1 MIHQPQRSFGRLTV
15 GAQDLTSGTI
25 GSFFNSGDAAVRIT
39 GTGQSRLEL
48 VSTAT
53 NEATQIYFGDGD
65 SSNVGRLLYAHD
77 RDEFD
82 FYLGGARYF
91 RMKSNYI
98 SGSSTSTGSFGAG
111 FFGGNVGVGIDVDM
125 TSFDRVLHVGGTSTA
140 IVRFTGT
147 SYSNDGGYVG
157 LNYGGIELWNKRNAY
172 MRFGTNNTERFRIHG
187 GDVGIR
193 NANPRKITVDGILR
207 YHNHKGGDHIL
218 KV

>member
-1 MIHQPQRSFGRLTV
+1 MSFAQNSGSTIFGDTQDDIHQFTGSLRQSGSTQDHYFLTGNVGIGTTTPATTLHIVGGVGGPGDGIRIERTGFSSNYVTIDSDSINTNSGELRLQNDSGNDIIIGGSISGSATSTGSFGRLTV
-15 GAQDLTSGTI
+15 GTGDLTSGTI
-25 GSFFNSGDAAVRIT
+25 GSFFKSGDAAVRIT

-98 SGSSTSTGSFGAG
+98 
-111 FFGGNVGVGIDVDM
+111 
-125 TSFDRVLHVGGTSTA
+125 
-140 IVRFTGT
+140 
-147 SYSNDGGYVG
+147 
-157 LNYGGIELWNKRNAY
+157 
-172 MRFGTNNTERFRIHG
+172 
-187 GDVGIR
+187 
-193 NANPRKITVDGILR
+193 
-207 YHNHKGGDHIL
+207 
-218 KV
+218 